1 MGKII
6 IECPKCQHVRKMSD
20 HCDTCSQEREWEVK
34 YGRLTC
40 KTCKYGWSSMTCEAC
55 AHTIPTVEDFVKYY
69 PDYADFEGQ
78 LSDIVDTL
86 LGMHRHKLALA
97 VLDAPWVKYELPTGY
112 PLTEKR
118 GEVATQRN
126 LWIFGALLVGAAMGG
141 FAGAGLLPAIFDA
154 SANLGVIAGVVG
166 GAVLAATFARLFA
179 GQWGTTKG
187 ILIDGGL
194 ILLLGALGSLA
205 VIFVLGGIILWIVF
219 SMFTGH

>member
-69 PDYADFEGQ
+69 QAYADFEGQ
-78 LSDIVDTL
+78 LPDIVDTL

-118 GEVATQRN
+118 GEVAPQRN

-194 ILLLGALGSLA
+194 ILLLGALGSLS